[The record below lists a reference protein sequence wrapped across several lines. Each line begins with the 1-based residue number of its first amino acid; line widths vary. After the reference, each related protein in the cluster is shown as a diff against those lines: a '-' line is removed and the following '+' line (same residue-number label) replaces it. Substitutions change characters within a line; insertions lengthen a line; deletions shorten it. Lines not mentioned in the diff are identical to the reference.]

1 MEEKKLDVNS
11 LIGFGLIFVILI
23 YMFYI
28 NQPTPEELAAKQQAE
43 REAAAIQGN
52 SASTE
57 AVDYNQSAQA
67 IQDINPTDSS
77 AVAAY
82 KSSMG
87 AFSFT
92 SIVPGNTLLEN
103 DVLRVEVSHKGGQLV
118 LAQNKKYNTYDS
130 VPVYLIK
137 DGNATFNI
145 SFTTQDNRI
154 IQTKDLYFEPLTAT
168 NDQVEVLSMKAK
180 ISDSEYLLFEYS
192 LPEDSYML
200 DFKIKSVGLSGFFNP
215 TQDPQLQWDLKTIRH
230 SKSVQYENRYTRL
243 NYKFEEDKLDK
254 LSDSSDDDATEQAV
268 EWVSYRQHFFSTI
281 IAFSPALETAS
292 FNSTNLI
299 KEESKTIGYTK
310 IYETKAPLQLVGG
323 VLDYDMNV
331 YLGPTDVKELA
342 KFPTLGL
349 EDSIP
354 FGWGIFGWI
363 NRYVFTPTYTFLIG
377 YLPYGIAIIVMTIL
391 VRLLMSPVTYKSY
404 LSQAKMK
411 VLKPEITEINDK
423 FKDNVM
429 KKQQETMKI
438 YNKAGVNPMS
448 GCVPALVQMPIFYA
462 LFMFFPT
469 SFALRQKSF
478 LWADDLSSYDTILE
492 LPFYIPF
499 YGDHVSLFPI
509 LASVAIFFYMMMTT
523 GQNMP
528 TQPGMPNM
536 KFIIYLSPVMMLIF
550 FNSYASGLS
559 LYYFVSNLITIFIM
573 LAIKNFILDDD
584 KIHAR
589 IQANKEKPKKEGKFQ
604 AKMREIMEQ
613 AEAKKNQR

>member
-145 SFTTQDNRI
+145 SFTAQDNRI

-423 FKDNVM
+423 FKDNAM

>member
-323 VLDYDMNV
+323 VFDYDMNV

-363 NRYVFTPTYTFLIG
+363 NRYVFTPTYTFLSG

-423 FKDNVM
+423 FKDNAM

>member
-43 REAAAIQGN
+43 REAAAIQE
-52 SASTE
+52 SSSSSQE
-57 AVDYNQSAQA
+57 ADYTQAAQS
-67 IQDINPTDSS
+67 IQDINPTDTT

-82 KSSMG
+82 KSSIG

-92 SIVPGNTLLEN
+92 PIVPGNTLIEN
-103 DVLRVEVSHKGGQLV
+103 NVLRVEVSHKGGQLV

-145 SFTTQDNRI
+145 SFTTQENRI
-154 IQTKDLYFEPLTAT
+154 IQTKNLYFEPFTSSS
-168 NDQVEVLSMKAK
+168 DQGSVLSMKAK
-180 ISDSEYLLFEYS
+180 ISDTEYLLFEYS
-192 LPEDSYML
+192 LPKAGYML

-281 IAFSPALETAS
+281 MAFSPALETAS

-363 NRYVFTPTYTFLIG
+363 NRYVFTPTYTFLSG

-423 FKDNVM
+423 FKDNAM
-429 KKQQETMKI
+429 KKQQETMKL

-448 GCVPALVQMPIFYA
+448 GCVPALIQMPIFYA

-492 LPFYIPF
+492 LPFSIPF

-536 KFIIYLSPVMMLIF
+536 KFILYLSPVMMLIF

-604 AKMREIMEQ
+604 SKMREIMEQ
-613 AEAKKNQR
+613 AEAQKKQR

>member
-43 REAAAIQGN
+43 REAAAIQE
-52 SASTE
+52 SSSSSQE
-57 AVDYNQSAQA
+57 ADYTQAAQS
-67 IQDINPTDSS
+67 IQDINPTDTT

-82 KSSMG
+82 KSSIG

-92 SIVPGNTLLEN
+92 PIVPGNTLIEN

-154 IQTKDLYFEPLTAT
+154 IQTKNLYFEPFTSSS
-168 NDQVEVLSMKAK
+168 DQGSILSMKAK
-180 ISDSEYLLFEYS
+180 ISDTEYLLFEYS
-192 LPEDSYML
+192 LPKDGYML

-215 TQDPQLQWDLKTIRH
+215 TQDPELQWDLKTIRH

-281 IAFSPALETAS
+281 MAFSPALETAS

-363 NRYVFTPTYTFLIG
+363 NRYVFTPTYTFLSG

-423 FKDNVM
+423 FKDNAM
-429 KKQQETMKI
+429 KKQQETMKL

-448 GCVPALVQMPIFYA
+448 GCVPALIQMPIFYA

-492 LPFYIPF
+492 LPFSIPF

-536 KFIIYLSPVMMLIF
+536 KFILYLSPVMMLIF

-604 AKMREIMEQ
+604 SKMREIMEQ
-613 AEAKKNQR
+613 AEAQKKQR